1 MVDLAP
7 LKQAIIDGN
16 RNLVVE
22 LVNTALEDKVDPQQI
37 LAEHLIPGMLE
48 VGDLMEEGEYFIP
61 EVLRSAKA
69 MNSVLEILEP
79 LIATDSRESAGHV
92 ILGTVDGDI
101 HDIGKN
107 LVGMLLRG
115 SGFEVEDLGVSVST
129 DKFVAAAQAIDGTV
143 VLGMSALITP
153 VLDEMPKVVQAIEDA
168 GLRNRVK
175 IMVGGAPI
183 DQEFSDSI
191 GADGT
196 AEDAAGAIRLAKR
209 LLERENGRT

>member
-7 LKQAIIDGN
+7 LKQAVIDGN

-22 LVNTALEDKVDPQQI
+22 VVKAAIEDKIGPQQ
-37 LAEHLIPGMLE
+37 LLSEHLIPGMLA
-48 VGDLMEEGEYFIP
+48 VGSLMEEGEYFIP

-69 MNSVLEILEP
+69 MNFALEILEP
-79 LIATDSRESAGHV
+79 LLATGDRESEGRV

-107 LVGMLLRG
+107 LVGMLLKG
-115 SGFEVEDLGVSVST
+115 SGFEVQDIGVSMPA
-129 DKFVAAAQAIDGTV
+129 DKFVEAVQGTEGTV
-143 VLGMSALITP
+143 ILGMSALITP
-153 VLDEMPKVVQAIEDA
+153 VLDEMPKVVQALEDA
-168 GLRNRVK
+168 GLRDRVK

-196 AEDAAGAIRLAKR
+196 AGDAAGAVRLAKS
-209 LLERENGRT
+209 LLA